1 MQLSL
6 LVFEEY
12 VTLFRKKIASLEK
25 TAKSKRK
32 GRNEPK
38 VDDEEFVIEL
48 PFPGEEPEEVSSRE
62 SVLFMFLN
70 KFEDALPKSP
80 KDKFEFLVEA
90 HLREIIQF
98 YQTVDRHN
106 GSVQVV
112 FDGVYQSNT
121 PKTPLDF
128 LEVFFC
134 FSALS
139 KSVGISAK
147 NFPALIVAKYKEWF
161 PQDALTARLN
171 EIGKVRDEYIYLYTL
186 AHFVLSGCSK
196 RIDIARFKK
205 FVPAKEFLLFM
216 QSVNS
221 ATHPLLKSNEWSI
234 EKDMWDDEVSITTSK
249 KSIGLI
255 MPEFESGVSESY
267 DGFELIAPGDIK
279 PVSLHYSAS
288 TQASLDRL
296 KLILR
301 SCPSEVWGNR
311 RLGVIL
317 AGESGAGKTEF
328 VAQVCR
334 EFGFYYANVGSLNN
348 MYVGKTEENIRRVF
362 ETEYPK
368 LMKKYDNKVV
378 LCINEMDNLI
388 GVKTPVT
395 TSSAFHTNAGIS
407 QILRSLD
414 TFKGIIVGTLNEL
427 SPERCEPAA
436 IRRFQYLINFSLPD
450 FEARKLIWGSREGFW
465 QQNPD
470 MINRLAQFELS
481 GSDIHS
487 VCEKGFFL
495 QFAGDEFA
503 EKTLFD
509 LIDEQVELGKKTR
522 YSKSAASAIGF
533 QKLAS

>member
-1 MQLSL
+1 MQLSM

-12 VTLFRKKIASLEK
+12 VTLFRKKVAALEK
-25 TAKSKRK
+25 GPSVKRRKSRPSIS
-32 GRNEPK
+32 E
-38 VDDEEFVIEL
+38 EEFDLIPTEEEDSTQVSEL
-48 PFPGEEPEEVSSRE
+48 RISAFLKKFDEV
-62 SVLFMFLN
+62 
-70 KFEDALPKSP
+70 LPKNP
-80 KDKFEFLVEA
+80 LDKFEFLVEA
-90 HLREIIQF
+90 HLRDVIRFLAPEERF
-98 YQTVDRHN
+98 NSSTK
-106 GSVQVV
+106 VV
-112 FDGVYQSNT
+112 FQGVHTSEE
-121 PKTPLDF
+121 PKTIIDF
-128 LEVFFC
+128 LEVFFS
-134 FSALS
+134 FSILS
-139 KSVGISAK
+139 MEIGISARS
-147 NFPALIVAKYKEWF
+147 FPALMVNKCKEWF
-161 PQDALTARLN
+161 PDSALVEKCGELDKVSDAFFL
-171 EIGKVRDEYIYLYTL
+171 LYSL
-186 AHFVLSGCSK
+186 AHYVIEGTSK
-196 RIDIARFKK
+196 RIDMPKFKK
-205 FVPAKEFLLFM
+205 FVSAKEFLFFM
-216 QSVNS
+216 QSVNR
-221 ATHPLLKSNEWSI
+221 ATHPLLKSNDWNM
-234 EKDMWDDEVSITTSK
+234 EKDMWDDEVSVTTNK

-255 MPEFESGVSESY
+255 MPDFEAGVSESF
-267 DGFELIAPGDIK
+267 DGFDLIAPGDIK

-296 KLILR
+296 KSVLR
-301 SCPSEVWGNR
+301 SCPPEIWENR

-328 VAQVCR
+328 VAQACK
-334 EFGFYYANVGSLNN
+334 ELGYYYMNVASLNN

-368 LMKKYDNKVV
+368 LMKKYNNKVV

-388 GVKTPVT
+388 GVKTPIT
-395 TSSAFHTNAGIS
+395 TSSAFHTNAGVS

-427 SPERCEPAA
+427 STERCEPAA

-450 FEARKLIWGSREGFW
+450 FEARKLIWASREGFW
-465 QQNPD
+465 QQNPA
-470 MINRLAQFELS
+470 MISRLAQFELS

-503 EKTLFD
+503 ENTLFD